1 MEIVNRKAKFEY
13 QFIQKFEVGIQ
24 LTGSEVKSLRAGKAN
39 MTDAWCLFQNGELYL
54 KNLHISE
61 YTQAMVNHEPKRT
74 RKLLLRKPE
83 LKKIERRSKE
93 KGYSI
98 VPLRIFFSE
107 TGYAKCDIAL
117 AQGKKAF
124 DKRHS
129 IKQKDMQRDLDRI
142 KKLR

>member
-39 MTDAWCLFQNGELYL
+39 MTDAWCLFQNGELYI

-83 LKKIERRSKE
+83 LRKIERRSKE

-117 AQGKKAF
+117 AQGKKSF

>member
-1 MEIVNRKAKFEY
+1 MQIVNRKAKFEY
-13 QFIQKFEVGIQ
+13 QIIQEFEAGIQ
-24 LTGSEVKSLRAGKAN
+24 LSGPEVKSLRAGMAN
-39 MTDAWCLFQNGELYL
+39 MTDAWCLFENGQLYL

-61 YTQAMVNHEPKRT
+61 YKQALVNEDPKRT

-83 LKKIERRSKE
+83 LRKIEKKSKE

-98 VPLRIFFSE
+98 IPLRIFFSE

-117 AQGKKAF
+117 AHGKKAF

-129 IKQKDMQRDLDRI
+129 IKQKDMERDLARM
-142 KKLR
+142 KRLR

>member
-1 MEIVNRKAKFEY
+1 MEVLNRKAKFEY
-13 QFIQKFEVGIQ
+13 QIIQEFEAGIQ
-24 LTGSEVKSLRAGKAN
+24 LSGSEVKSLRAGMAN
-39 MTDAWCLFQNGELYL
+39 MTDAWCLFENGQLYI

-61 YTQAMVNHEPKRT
+61 YKQAMVNHEPKRT

-83 LKKIERRSKE
+83 LRKIERKSKE

-124 DKRHS
+124 DKRQS
-129 IKQKDMQRDLDRI
+129 IKQKDMDRDMARL
-142 KKLR
+142 KKIR

>member
-83 LKKIERRSKE
+83 LRKIERRSKE

-98 VPLRIFFSE
+98 VPLRIFFSK